1 MSLRTAQQR
10 SEICTSC
17 PVAKVADRF
26 GDSYTLLIV
35 RDLMDGPKRFGAL
48 EESLSGISSRT
59 LCKKLKALED
69 EGLVTRTEF
78 RERPPRV
85 EYRLTKKGAA
95 FHSVVDA
102 MRSYGKKYL

>member
-1 MSLRTAQQR
+1 MTLRTAQR
-10 SEICTSC
+10 EEICETC

-35 RDLMDGPKRFGAL
+35 RDLMEGPKRYGQL

-69 EGLVTRTEF
+69 EGLITRNEY

-85 EYRLTKKGAA
+85 DYELTKKGAA
-95 FHSVVDA
+95 LQGVVDA